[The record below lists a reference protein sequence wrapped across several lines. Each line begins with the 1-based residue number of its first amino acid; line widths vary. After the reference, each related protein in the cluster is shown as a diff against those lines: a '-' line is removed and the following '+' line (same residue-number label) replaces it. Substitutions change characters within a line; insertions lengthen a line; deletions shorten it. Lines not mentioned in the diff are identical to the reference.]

1 MNEREEQLAALD
13 VEARD
18 EARMN
23 DYLLPPD
30 PDGLNRALDRA
41 AAEHLREVAPH
52 LAPCLSCQAG
62 LCAEHGPTVTATTTG
77 ATPPRAEPTGIRER
91 LGRTDRYVPE
101 CETCKSGA
109 ERCPEHGLVRYG
121 TPPAPE
127 AADEMSREDF
137 DSLEERLIPYWRQG
151 VYVGLA
157 EMQGNRDMAM
167 EHVERG
173 KEALQPVVVAW
184 TALRASRDEERARAD
199 MYSDLHAKEC
209 QDGAQ
214 RLSAALLERDE
225 AREQREDLANEILA
239 ERSDLAAANAR
250 AEEAE
255 RDTRTAAEACD
266 EALRQ
271 RDTERAARVAA
282 ETEREAYRQDRD
294 LTAHRLAAAEAEV
307 KRRDEYPHPCLICFG
322 TRPHSGK
329 PCACGG
335 TNNVYK
341 AIEYAMDAWAKGEVR
356 EEGYIRE
363 NAALRA
369 RVARLE
375 EAGDAMASGNLGLAD
390 MRARWAA
397 AKADATAKAETPRT

>member
-62 LCAEHGPTVTATTTG
+62 LCAEHGPTVTVTTTG

-184 TALRASRDEERARAD
+184 TALRASRDEERRRAD
-199 MYSDLHAKEC
+199 RAEESVQQHRRFGVELF
-209 QDGAQ
+209 
-214 RLSAALLERDE
+214 RERDE
-225 AREQREDLANEILA
+225 AREQRDDLANEILA

-271 RDTERAARVAA
+271 RDTERAARVRA

-307 KRRDEYPHPCLICFG
+307 KRLREKLTDSYDE
-322 TRPHSGK
+322 
-329 PCACGG
+329 
-335 TNNVYK
+335 VQ
-341 AIEYAMDAWAKGEVR
+341 AWRGEVR
-356 EEGYIRE
+356 EIRAAAGIPDGE
-363 NAALRA
+363 LVTGIAALRA
-369 RVARLE
+369 RAQRLVK
-375 EAGDAMASGNLGLAD
+375 AGDALLALTRRFRSTAFD
-390 MRARWAA
+390 GSAI
-397 AKADATAKAETPRT
+397 DALINDWPAVKEQK